1 MKIIS
6 HYHRNDLL
14 MSLYSKRELL
24 TFINGSEWFNEQIN
38 DIWRAYY
45 EHVNM
50 PQKFRHI
57 DVDRYKW
64 ETDNL

>member
-1 MKIIS
+1 MNIF
-6 HYHRNDLL
+6 NDSDRDKVL

-24 TFINGSEWFNEQIN
+24 IFVNGREYFDEQIN

-45 EHVNM
+45 EFARM
-50 PQKFRHI
+50 PKKYRVLDI
-57 DVDRYKW
+57 DRRRW